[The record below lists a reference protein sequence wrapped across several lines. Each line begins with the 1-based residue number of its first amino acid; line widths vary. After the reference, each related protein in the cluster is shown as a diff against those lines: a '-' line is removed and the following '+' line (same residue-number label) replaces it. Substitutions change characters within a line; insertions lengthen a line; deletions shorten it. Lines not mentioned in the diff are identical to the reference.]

1 MAKNIDEEIARERVM
16 ELADKIVLLT
26 GGSAG
31 IGREMARQLK
41 AKGARATL
49 TGRNPERLAAMRDEG
64 FDTIVADLSNAA
76 GVDALLAEWGD
87 KDIDILLN
95 NAGQLVDHDFRAG
108 DPDAD
113 AADDCIYANLNAP
126 IRLITGL
133 MPHLRKRPQ
142 ATIVNV
148 TSGLAIAPAART
160 PIYCATKSA
169 LRFYTLGLR
178 EQLKDTKIQMIEAL
192 PPVVDTQMNDGNP
205 TKKMPPEE
213 CARQIVVA
221 IERDQDEANIGM
233 TKALRVAE
241 AISPALARGI
251 TLRF

>member
-1 MAKNIDEEIARERVM
+1 M

-31 IGREMARQLK
+31 IGREIARQLQ
-41 AKGARATL
+41 AKGARVTL
-49 TGRNPERLAAMRDEG
+49 TGRNPERLAAMREEG
-64 FDTIVADLSNAA
+64 FETIEADFSSAA
-76 GVDALLAEWGD
+76 GVDALLKKWGS

-95 NAGQLVDHDFRAG
+95 NAGQLVDHDFREG

-113 AADDCIYANLNAP
+113 AADDCIYTNLNAP
-126 IRLITGL
+126 IRLISAL
-133 MPHLRKRPQ
+133 MPQLRARPE
-142 ATIVNV
+142 ATIVNI

-160 PIYCATKSA
+160 PIYCATKSG

-178 EQLKDTKIQMIEAL
+178 EQLKDSNIRVIEAL
-192 PPVVDTQMNDGNP
+192 PPVVDTQMNDGKP

-221 IERDQDEANIGM
+221 IAQDQDEANIGL
-233 TKALRVAE
+233 TKALRIAE
-241 AISPALARGI
+241 SISPALARSM